1 MLNIAKSLK
10 LFEILSNESKT
21 NVNQQHLQDFL
32 QKVIEKLE
40 TSMKESTLSSKNEF
54 LHKLFTPMVK
64 ELNGQTLKNQPFQSA
79 LSSEQLSN
87 KNESENKEVSQTNT
101 LNGKILPFQQ
111 MSKPYELTLT
121 QSQSGNKVSTDQL
134 IQQFESILSK
144 SQLLN
149 AGGNQKLFIKLYP
162 EHLGALRVELIQKES
177 ALIAKFMTTT
187 ANAKDIL
194 ESQIQSLKQAFSSQ
208 NIQIEKIEISQ
219 QLNQQE
225 RYLNRDSQQQQEQ
238 RQQREQEEPKQK
250 HDPSFTLSFEEELLN
265 VEV

>member
-1 MLNIAKSLK
+1 M
-10 LFEILSNESKT
+10 
-21 NVNQQHLQDFL
+21 
-32 QKVIEKLE
+32 
-40 TSMKESTLSSKNEF
+40 SS
-54 LHKLFTPMVK
+54 
-64 ELNGQTLKNQPFQSA
+64 
-79 LSSEQLSN
+79 
-87 KNESENKEVSQTNT
+87 
-101 LNGKILPFQQ
+101 
-111 MSKPYELTLT
+111 
-121 QSQSGNKVSTDQL
+121 DQL

-144 SQLLN
+144 SQLMN

-177 ALIAKFMTTT
+177 TLIAKFMTST

-225 RYLNRDSQQQQEQ
+225 RYFNRESQQQQEQ
-238 RQQREQEEPKQK
+238 RQQREQDKPKQEQ
-250 HDPSFTLSFEEELLN
+250 DQTFTLSFEEELLN